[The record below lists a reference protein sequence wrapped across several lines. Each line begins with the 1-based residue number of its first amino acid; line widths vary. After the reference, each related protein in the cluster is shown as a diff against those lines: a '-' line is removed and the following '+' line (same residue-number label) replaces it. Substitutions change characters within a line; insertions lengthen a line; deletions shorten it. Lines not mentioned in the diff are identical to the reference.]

1 MAPIF
6 ERHKQKPSSG
16 SHFPLTATPFLSQ
29 TSADLPSISR
39 LQSLFILLPGIQWIG
54 VSSPSDPSAVVKMSI
69 HHGLAASNSPLSVPT
84 LPDRAPHLSQLL
96 EPSPS

>member
-6 ERHKQKPSSG
+6 EKHKQKPSSG

-39 LQSLFILLPGIQWIG
+39 LSLSFSLESNGLEFPHHLTPVLL
-54 VSSPSDPSAVVKMSI
+54 
-69 HHGLAASNSPLSVPT
+69 
-84 LPDRAPHLSQLL
+84 
-96 EPSPS
+96 